1 MKYLNITFL
10 SEATSLIDLK
20 GENNTNPF
28 DYLLLARQ
36 VAGADPI
43 DLPKIKIF

>member
-1 MKYLNITFL
+1 MCSLLSKEFLMKYLNITFL

-28 DYLLLARQ
+28 DYLLLAR
-36 VAGADPI
+36 
-43 DLPKIKIF
+43 